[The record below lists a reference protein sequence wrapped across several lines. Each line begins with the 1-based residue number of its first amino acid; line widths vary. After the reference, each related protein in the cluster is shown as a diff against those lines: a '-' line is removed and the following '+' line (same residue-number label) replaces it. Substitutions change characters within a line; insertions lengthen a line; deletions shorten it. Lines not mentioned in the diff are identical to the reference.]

1 LREFRSIEPIS
12 VNPAVSTACRGVCSA
27 LSARNRATIFA
38 PTLFTAGISAT
49 EPLVL
54 KQIFDALSGA
64 SVFADIA
71 AGAVLLFLLVRS

>member
-1 LREFRSIEPIS
+1 VPRCL
-12 VNPAVSTACRGVCSA
+12 
-27 LSARNRATIFA
+27 LSLIGAQIATIFA